1 MVTGWQPMKINTF
14 HHYASQDIFT
24 IFSENKVVNVDLTK
38 ESDEGRRE
46 SKSLLLQTLKQI
58 GAGRM

>member
-1 MVTGWQPMKINTF
+1 ML
-14 HHYASQDIFT
+14 HR
-24 IFSENKVVNVDLTK
+24 IFSQSSQIDWENKVVNVDLTK